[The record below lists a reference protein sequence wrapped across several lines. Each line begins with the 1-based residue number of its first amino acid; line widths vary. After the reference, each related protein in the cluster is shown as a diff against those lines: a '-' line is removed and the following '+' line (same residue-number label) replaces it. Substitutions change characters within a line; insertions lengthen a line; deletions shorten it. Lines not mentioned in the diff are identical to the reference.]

1 MAQTSRFS
9 AAFCR
14 LVIVGLLAGCG
25 PLVAERDDDF
35 IEEQCELSCDRFDEC
50 GLGFGDCMDVCAELV
65 ASRASVRRRW
75 IPRSAQIA
83 RSDPLTYAAPRST

>member
-65 ASRASVRRRW
+65 TWCSGSRFGVEFVSRYFRDLRGGACEVWS
-75 IPRSAQIA
+75 
-83 RSDPLTYAAPRST
+83 